1 MVEAMAN
8 GIEDKLI
15 DGLSFKLNP
24 GASYVTDR
32 RSVTYHPQGSNI
44 YKPVA
49 GTKLIRILLT
59 GDNWLDP
66 STLRIMFT
74 LNNDE
79 ASGSAKRLRP
89 LSGPHS
95 FFRRMRILAAG
106 QLVEDIDNYNRIHE
120 MMHLLVAKD
129 SRDNDAAEAFGQTWD
144 VHEWRTGQLT
154 AENYSGIAANSSLQV
169 LFTPLSGLLN
179 QNKMLPIR
187 YAPITIELELVD
199 TFEEPVLT
207 VPTFTSGA
215 DLAITLTETA
225 NLFTADNCST
235 NWSIN
240 NVQVKVD
247 VCTLDN
253 ALDNSYAQHLLS
265 GKSFPISYNT
275 FVSQMQ
281 TIAGQTAPL
290 INVSRALTRLKSVFV
305 TLQKDTSSTTLSNDR
320 YKYYGRQQWNDFFS
334 PMSADNRD
342 RLTVNHVAN
351 GEFEFQLQIGS
362 KLFPEYPVRSHNEA
376 YYQLKKSLGVQ
387 ASALHN
393 FDISALEFRD
403 NHFIL
408 AADTEKV
415 LDAGFT
421 GINTRA
427 GDLMSVNLK
436 FNSPGTA
443 SATGIYPRLADRIHI
458 VLHSDQILEIRD
470 SGCQVFD

>member
-44 YKPVA
+44 YKPIA

-79 ASGSAKRLRP
+79 TAKNLRP
-89 LSGPHS
+89 LSGPWS

-106 QLVEDIDNYNRIHE
+106 QLVEDIDQYNRIHE
-120 MMHLLVAKD
+120 MMQFFVAKE
-129 SRDNDAAEAFGQTWD
+129 SRLNDGAEAFGEGWVQYDDNDNDYTQFKGISG
-144 VHEWRTGQLT
+144 GQ
-154 AENYSGIAANSSLQV
+154 GITV
-169 LFTPLSGLLN
+169 LFKPLSGLLN

-199 TFEEPVLT
+199 NMTDPIYSTYLT
-207 VPTFTSGA
+207 YPSGTTA
-215 DLAITLTETA
+215 PETDIVA
-225 NLFTADNCST
+225 AKNSLLWN
-235 NWSIN
+235 IN

-247 VCTLDN
+247 MCTLDN

-265 GKSFPISYNT
+265 GKSLPISYNT

-281 TIAGQTAPL
+281 TIAGQDKPL

-305 TLQKDTSSTTLSNDR
+305 TLLKDFSGTRATLTHR
-320 YKYYGRQQWNDFFS
+320 KTWNDFFS
-334 PMSADNRD
+334 PMHVDNKGGVYTHNSD
-342 RLTVNHVAN
+342 

-362 KLFPEYPVRSHNEA
+362 KLFPEYPIRSHNEA
-376 YYQLKKSLGVQ
+376 YYQLKKCLGVQ
-387 ASALHN
+387 ASSVHN
-393 FDISALEFRD
+393 FDITGTQYRD
-403 NHFIL
+403 NKFVL
-408 AADTEKV
+408 GTDCEKV

-421 GINTRA
+421 GLNTRA
-427 GDLMSVNLK
+427 GDLMSVSLK
-436 FNSPGTA
+436 YNNNTA
-443 SATGIYPRLADRIHI
+443 SRLADRIHI